1 MKPKPT
7 KGVDVAR
14 VLVTGATSFLGWNVV
29 MELVKRGFW
38 VRAADLPEA
47 DWSVYPVSKF
57 QKVIYTDGA
66 TVEQLRGLVE
76 GVGYVFH
83 FHESPWLAGVP
94 LHKAR
99 NVDYTFNL
107 LSACRVGRPKFIFAS
122 TSEVYS
128 PRRPDM
134 VKLPRVEFDRLA
146 PVSWFGITKLMAE
159 QWVQQWTGFGVAG
172 LSPVTLR
179 YFCLYGPGQKTG
191 VVPTMITQIQS
202 RLPVAIDAANPSAD
216 YVYIQDAVDASI
228 AAMKGPPG
236 AIVNVGSGKQYTD
249 RTVVQKLAK
258 LLGTTVAVAIP
269 AAGNA
274 VQYGAASLTFAAK
287 ALKYHPKVSIDEG
300 LAATVSEWMS
310 RPLERIHASG

>member
-7 KGVDVAR
+7 KGVDVPR
-14 VLVTGATSFLGWNVV
+14 VLVTGATSFLGSHVV

-38 VRAADLPEA
+38 VRAADLAEA
-47 DWSVYPVSKF
+47 DWSVFPVSKF

-66 TVEQLRGLVE
+66 IVEQLWGLVE
-76 GVGYVFH
+76 GVGYVLH
-83 FHESPWLAGVP
+83 FHESPRLYSIPG
-94 LHKAR
+94 HKQK

-107 LSACRVGRPKFIFAS
+107 LSACCVGHPKFIFAS

-159 QWVQQWTGFGVAG
+159 QWVQRGCSMG
-172 LSPVTLR
+172 LSSVTLR

-287 ALKYHPKVSIDEG
+287 ALKYHPKVSIGEG